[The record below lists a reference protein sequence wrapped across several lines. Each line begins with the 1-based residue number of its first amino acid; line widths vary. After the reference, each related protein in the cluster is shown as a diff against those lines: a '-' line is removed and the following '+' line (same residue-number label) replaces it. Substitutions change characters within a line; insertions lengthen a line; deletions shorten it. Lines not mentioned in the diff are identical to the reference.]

1 MVIACTRSPF
11 AESVQ
16 NSPKMEVPLIRRSAA
31 NVGTTPTTTTGPSSS
46 SSKSKL
52 QGAASGSGVKKQTA
66 QSPAV
71 QKRKSIVRTL
81 TPELIR
87 YRDNPNRKYNENARN
102 SLLNNLILK

>member
-1 MVIACTRSPF
+1 MLQTSDSSHLTITRYHS

-31 NVGTTPTTTTGPSSS
+31 NVGTTPTTAPSSS

-52 QGAASGSGVKKQTA
+52 QGTASGSGVKKQAA

-71 QKRKSIVRTL
+71 QKWKSIVRTL

-87 YRDNPNRKYNENARN
+87 YSDNPNRK
-102 SLLNNLILK
+102 NN

>member
-1 MVIACTRSPF
+1 MVIECTRSPF

-31 NVGTTPTTTTGPSSS
+31 NVGTTPTTTGPSSS

-71 QKRKSIVRTL
+71 QKWKSIVRTL

-87 YRDNPNRKYNENARN
+87 YSDNTNQKYHLHA
-102 SLLNNLILK
+102 

>member
-1 MVIACTRSPF
+1 M
-11 AESVQ
+11 Q

-31 NVGTTPTTTTGPSSS
+31 NVGTTPTRTTGPSSSS

-71 QKRKSIVRTL
+71 QKWKSIVRTL

-87 YRDNPNRKYNENARN
+87 YSDNPNRKYN
-102 SLLNNLILK
+102 